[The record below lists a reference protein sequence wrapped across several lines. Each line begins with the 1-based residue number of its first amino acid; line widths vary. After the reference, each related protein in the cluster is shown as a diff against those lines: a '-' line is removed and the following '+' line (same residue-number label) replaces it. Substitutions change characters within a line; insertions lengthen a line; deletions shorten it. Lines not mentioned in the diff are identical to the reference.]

1 MKKVA
6 WSVIIGSGVGAM
18 VAIAIGFLW
27 MRGSLP
33 FTSTDVFGFVI
44 TTLAIIVAV
53 FAVIGAVAIVN
64 TWNDITAKSEAMV
77 KEQVD
82 KYTEEQA
89 KLMEERKK
97 MLQEAKEDFLTVIDK
112 AEKSSKDQTL
122 YIWTVGLVSS
132 WLIAII
138 VSMILK
144 REKNR

>member
-1 MKKVA
+1 MRNLPHGRELDNGSDDVPCKEHQLRPISPM
-6 WSVIIGSGVGAM
+6 SVDAAYRYTTIG
-18 VAIAIGFLW
+18 IA
-27 MRGSLP
+27 S
-33 FTSTDVFGFVI
+33 VFGFVI

-112 AEKSSKDQTL
+112 A
-122 YIWTVGLVSS
+122 
-132 WLIAII
+132 
-138 VSMILK
+138 
-144 REKNR
+144 